1 MHKLAIEGGDK
12 SIAQNEIPID
22 EQPYAQR
29 DLDLIKEVLESK
41 RYSLFN
47 NDTISKLEE
56 KIAGY
61 FGTEKC
67 LMFTNCTS
75 ALDASF
81 RSLNSGSG
89 NEVIMPSY
97 TYAATMM
104 AILSSGAK
112 PVFVDID
119 YKTLTLDINLL
130 EEKINS
136 RTKAIVPVHI
146 FGNPC
151 NMNEILCISN
161 KYGLRVIEDCAH
173 AFGASYEGKKVGSFD
188 IGCHSFGENKI
199 LRIGEGGAVT
209 SNDNKFMNSV
219 EIIRHEGE
227 VWSRM
232 GISAARGI
240 DLKVLDLL
248 KGIDYVKKGH
258 NFRPSPLL
266 AALGI
271 SRLET
276 IDEQIETMSK
286 NAQIYTKLFEDISEI
301 QIPKENKNANR
312 IHSSYITLLDEECPF
327 NRDALFVALAM
338 EGVPIGVHF
347 PTPLHKTTIYNSFS
361 TDFYFPNAER
371 FCKNHIALPIYPSLS
386 EDHIMKIGEVVVDT
400 IKRINENPHRIN
412 QKAEDMKSSI
422 PIKHFYSGMYI
433 TI

>member
-1 MHKLAIEGGDK
+1 MKKLAIEGGDK
-12 SIAQNEIPID
+12 SIPQNEIPID
-22 EQPYAQR
+22 EQPYTQR

-47 NDTISKLEE
+47 NDAISKLE
-56 KIAGY
+56 KKLADY
-61 FGTEKC
+61 FGTKKC

-75 ALDASF
+75 ALDASL
-81 RSLNSGSG
+81 RSLDFGG
-89 NEVIMPSY
+89 GDEVIMPSY

-119 YKTLTLDINLL
+119 YKTLTLDTELL
-130 EEKINS
+130 EERINS
-136 RTKAIVPVHI
+136 KTKAIVPVHI

-151 NMNEILCISN
+151 NINGILHIAN

-173 AFGASYEGKKVGSFD
+173 ALGANYEGKKIGSFD

-199 LRIGEGGAVT
+199 LRIGEGGAIT
-209 SNDNKFMNSV
+209 SDDNEFMNSA

-227 VWSRM
+227 VWSKR
-232 GISAARGI
+232 GISTARGI
-240 DLKVLDLL
+240 GIKVSDLL
-248 KGIDYVKKGH
+248 EGIDYVKKGH

-271 SRLET
+271 SRLDT
-276 IDEQIETMSK
+276 LDEQIEAMNR
-286 NAQIYTKLFEDISEI
+286 NAQLYTKLFANIDEI
-301 QIPKENKNANR
+301 QIPKENNNANR
-312 IHSSYITLLDEECPF
+312 IYSSYIVLVDERCSF
-327 NRDALFVALAM
+327 NRDTLFVALAM
-338 EGVPIGVHF
+338 EGVPVGVHF

-386 EDHIMKIGEVVVDT
+386 EDHVMRIGEVVVDT
-400 IKRINENPHRIN
+400 IKRINENPHKIN
-412 QKAEDMKSSI
+412 QKVEDMKSRI
-422 PIKHFYSGMYI
+422 PIKHFYSGIYI